1 MQLATIDDAPV
12 TVAASEPAYLPV
24 SKLRKQY
31 LDFLHVKRT
40 EIEEAKQA
48 RHYYHGNQ
56 WTEKDIAT
64 LKKRRQ
70 PVVTSNRISRKI
82 DGVIGLV
89 ERLKQDPKAYPR
101 TPQHEQGA
109 DLATAALRYV
119 LDISESDAKLP
130 EVARDASTSGIG
142 AVELLIQPG
151 DMGDPEISFDV
162 VDSDLFFYDPRSFR
176 ADFSDA
182 RFMGVSRWVSDDVAS
197 EMFPDKA
204 DVISGLMTDDGG
216 VFGQASDREKKWVDS
231 DSKKLRLVEHWYRSA
246 GGWLWAFYVG
256 ETVLAEGESP
266 FVDEKGELQSKYIA
280 FSANVD
286 QDGDRYGFVRLMKS
300 AQDEINAR
308 RSKALHYLNTRRIII
323 EDGAVDDVEAT
334 RREAMRPDGVI
345 VKKPGLEFQFDD
357 TARQNDMVGQLK
369 FLEDSKTEIEN
380 FGPNPAILGQG
391 VENKS
396 GRAIALLQQAGIAE
410 LGPFIIGYKGFK
422 VRLYR
427 ALWNAIQRH
436 WQAERWIRVTD
447 DEGLAQFVQVNGV
460 DVDEFGRPAVVN
472 AVGSLDV
479 DIVLDEGPDNFN
491 AATDAYDALTA
502 LAGAGAQIP
511 PGLLIE
517 LAPGI
522 PQNVKRKY
530 LQQMQQMQAPD
541 PAKEQAQ
548 QLAIEEGKA
557 KIGETRSRAL
567 KNFADATSKLGQTAQ
582 QYMQPQ
588 MTGMMNEYGGA
599 PEPMGPVEQSFQ

>member
-1 MQLATIDDAPV
+1 MQIVTTDGASM

-56 WTEKDIAT
+56 WTAKDIAT

-109 DLATAALRYV
+109 DLATATLRYV
-119 LDISESDAKLP
+119 LDTSDADAKLP

-176 ADFSDA
+176 PDFSDA
-182 RFMGVSRWVSDDVAS
+182 RFMGVSRWVSDDVAA

-204 DVISGLMTDDGG
+204 DIVSGLMTDDGG
-216 VFGQASDREKKWVDS
+216 AFGQASDREKKWVDS
-231 DSKKLRLVEHWYRSA
+231 DSKKLRLVEHWYING

-266 FVDEKGELQSKYIA
+266 FVDEKGELQCKYIA

-308 RSKALHYLNTRRIII
+308 RSKALHYLNTRRIIL

-436 WQAERWIRVTD
+436 WQSERWIRVTD

-460 DVDEFGRPAVVN
+460 DVDQFGRPAVVN

-502 LAGAGAQIP
+502 LASAGAQIP

-530 LQQMQQMQAPD
+530 LQELQAMQAPD
-541 PAKEQAQ
+541 PAKQQAQ

-599 PEPMGPVEQSFQ
+599 PEPIGPVEQSFQ